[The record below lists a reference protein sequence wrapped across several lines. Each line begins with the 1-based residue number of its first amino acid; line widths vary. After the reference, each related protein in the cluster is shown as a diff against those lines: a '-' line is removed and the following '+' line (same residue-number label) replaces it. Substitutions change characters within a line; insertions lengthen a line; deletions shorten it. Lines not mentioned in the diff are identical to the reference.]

1 MRSWVTAGI
10 ALLQSGCVANGGGAS
25 AKVAPPVAVAAVEIE
40 PAVPAVTPRPE
51 LPDVAFGSW
60 EGFGIAGCSYLAPKD
75 EGLVTE
81 DGGVDVVFH
90 FHAGQMST
98 RDMVA
103 SGVRGVFVSCGYGLG
118 SGSYSKPFESPARFG
133 GMMKRLLAT
142 VGKRAQ
148 RPVHLRHLAL
158 ASWSAGFASVGKI
171 LAVPEWYAKTDSV
184 VLLDSLHAGYTE
196 SGEVDARMLRH
207 FVRFAVDARA
217 GKKTMVITHSAI
229 VPPGYASSAEATA
242 TLLAEAGLPGDHAAR
257 SAEDGAMTVRVDD
270 GDLHVRG
277 FRGSGPHDHFD
288 HLHRI
293 GETLRSW
300 VVPRWYTAGQ

>member
-1 MRSWVTAGI
+1 MRSLGTAGI
-10 ALLQSGCVANGGGAS
+10 ALFLSGCVANQATS
-25 AKVAPPVAVAAVEIE
+25 KVAPPVAVAAVEIE
-40 PAVPAVTPRPE
+40 PAIPAVTPRAAPE
-51 LPDVAFGSW
+51 PVAFGTW
-60 EGFGIAGCSYLAPKD
+60 QGFGVAGCSYLAPTAAD
-75 EGLVTE
+75 VASD

-98 RDMVA
+98 REMVA

-118 SGSYSKPFESPARFG
+118 SGSYSKPFEDPTRFG
-133 GMMKRLLAT
+133 GMMKRLLAS
-142 VGKRAQ
+142 VGKHAE
-148 RPVHLRHLAL
+148 RPVHLHHLAL
-158 ASWSAGFASVGKI
+158 ASWSAGFASISKI
-171 LAVPEWYAKTDSV
+171 LAVPEWYARTDSV

-207 FVRFAVDARA
+207 FIRFAIDARA

-229 VPPGYASSAEATA
+229 VPPGYASSAEATT
-242 TLLAEAGLPGDHAAR
+242 TLLAEAGLPGDHAAH
-257 SAEDGAMTVRVDD
+257 GADETVTVRVDD

-300 VVPRWYTAGQ
+300 VVPHWYTPAQ